1 MSKVRSNRLGPIVK
15 SQLSKEKISESQNFI
30 IFCLIPADYIC
41 CSFCPG
47 IVTYGAIKFIPINSK
62 HITVTH
68 AVASNQLNWTVCC
81 SAASYF
87 PARAWTEGPSIA
99 RVYLYTLP
107 GPYLS
112 PLATRL
118 TAGTPTTPT
127 FPTEK

>member
-1 MSKVRSNRLGPIVK
+1 MSKVRSNSLGPVVK

-41 CSFCPG
+41 CSFGPC
-47 IVTYGAIKFIPINSK
+47 IVTYGAVKFIVINSI
-62 HITVTH
+62 HITVTV
-68 AVASNQLNWTVCC
+68 AVASNQLNWAVCC

-87 PARAWTEGPSIA
+87 PVRAWTEGRYIA
-99 RVYLYTLP
+99 RAFTLP

-118 TAGTPTTPT
+118 TAGTPAAPA